1 MNFTVQNRENTGKG
15 YNRRLRQQG
24 LTPGI
29 IYGIS
34 DPQKISRRGDKTV
47 RFIKSLKGATK
58 VFKLL
63 IEDEGGTNEKNVILQ
78 DYQISSFGS
87 RLIHADFLEVTDDS
101 IVSIEVPVKLI
112 NEEVSPAVKTGGV
125 IQIIRRSVPIRCAVK
140 DIPECVVIDL
150 IELEFGE
157 SVHVLDLEYSEG
169 VSPIVTGRNFTIVT
183 VAGRTEEEEEE
194 VEELEALEGEEVATD
209 AEGDADAEDKPKEE
223 TSS

>member
-1 MNFTVQNRENTGKG
+1 MQLRE
-15 YNRRLRQQG
+15 QG

-34 DPQKISRRGDKTV
+34 DPQKISMRGDKAV
-47 RFIKSLKGATK
+47 SFIKSLKGATK
-58 VFKLL
+58 VIKLV
-63 IEDEGGTNEKNVILQ
+63 IEDEGETNEKNVILQ

-101 IVSIEVPVKLI
+101 VVTIEIPVKLI
-112 NEEVSPAVKTGGV
+112 NEDVCPAIKTGGV

-157 SVHVLDLEYSEG
+157 SIHVLDLDYSEG
-169 VSPIVTGRNFTIVT
+169 VSPVVTGRNFTVVT

-194 VEELEALEGEEVATD
+194 VEELEALEGEEVA
-209 AEGDADAEDKPKEE
+209 AEGDGEADGEDKSKEE